1 MPQATPKQV
10 LTADGLSAL
19 SRGVEAST
27 VPEADRSGTQDVP
40 SADKQNDKRSG
51 MDPELATVLK
61 LPEAIRSAILTFV
74 RASVGR
80 E

>member
-1 MPQATPKQV
+1 
-10 LTADGLSAL
+10 
-19 SRGVEAST
+19 